1 MANMEL
7 NDVQILL
14 VEDNDDDAKLTIHA
28 LEKNKM
34 EKNLV
39 RLKDGE
45 EALDFIFASG
55 KFLETRNIAFPPKL
69 ILLDIRMPKVNGI
82 EVLQRIKCAP
92 LTKAIPVVILT
103 SSKEDSDIQK
113 CYNLG
118 ANSYVVK
125 PIDFEKFALTI
136 KDIAY
141 YWLHVNQ
148 PPSLENLYL

>member
-55 KFLETRNIAFPPKL
+55 KFLETRNIAFPPDRKS
-69 ILLDIRMPKVNGI
+69 
-82 EVLQRIKCAP
+82 
-92 LTKAIPVVILT
+92 VV
-103 SSKEDSDIQK
+103 
-113 CYNLG
+113 
-118 ANSYVVK
+118 
-125 PIDFEKFALTI
+125 
-136 KDIAY
+136 
-141 YWLHVNQ
+141 
-148 PPSLENLYL
+148 